1 MAKLKG
7 KKGPSGG
14 VNSHVRARINFLYNA
29 STFLQSARQKLE
41 AVEHAVH
48 PPEDEVMTDSIRDEP
63 QASVNSAISRDH
75 LNCVPA
81 LARTY
86 LSQMRG
92 VSLKCQLRLP
102 IEQKRSFCKRC
113 DTLLIPG
120 DNCTEEIRNPSRR
133 ARKPWAEVR
142 VVRCNTCGTEKRFP
156 RTDRR
161 SSKLSERK
169 KQQAA
174 IPKPDSTKPT

>member
-7 KKGPSGG
+7 KKGLSGG

-29 STFLQSARQKLE
+29 ATFLQSACQRPE
-41 AVEHAVH
+41 AVDHAVK
-48 PPEDEVMTDSIRDEP
+48 PVEDEMIPDAIYGEP
-63 QASVNSAISRDH
+63 QDPANGASSRDH
-75 LNCVPA
+75 SDCVPA

-86 LSQMRG
+86 ISQMRG
-92 VSLKCQLRLP
+92 VSLKSQLRLP

-113 DTLLIPG
+113 DTLLILG
-120 DNCTEEIRNPSRR
+120 DNCTEEIRNPSRG

-142 VVRCNTCGTEKRFP
+142 VVRCNTCLTEKRFP
-156 RTDRR
+156 CAERR

-169 KQQAA
+169 KHQTA
-174 IPKPDSTKPT
+174 IANPDPTKPA